1 MVRGSITM
9 RKYNIGDRLIY
20 KIDGRTVEFRGY
32 SGHDADGVYVYPLSS
47 YGNELYVS
55 IKSLTGVSQ

>member
-1 MVRGSITM
+1 MIIQY
-9 RKYNIGDRLIY
+9 KIGDRLIY

-32 SGHDADGVYVYPLSS
+32 AEHDLDGAYVYPLSG

-55 IKSLTGVSQ
+55 ITSLTEVSQ

>member
-1 MVRGSITM
+1 M
-9 RKYNIGDRLIY
+9 RQYKIGDRLIH

-32 SGHDADGVYVYPLSS
+32 AEHDLDGAYVYPLYG

-55 IKSLTGVSQ
+55 VKSLTGAAQ

>member
-1 MVRGSITM
+1 M
-9 RKYNIGDRLIY
+9 RQYNIGDRLIY

-32 SGHDADGVYVYPLSS
+32 SEHDLDGAYVYPLSS

-55 IKSLTGVSQ
+55 IKSLTEVSQ